1 MVKDGIFLGKRYE
14 VLSKIGA
21 GGMADVYKGKDH
33 VLNRYVA
40 IKVLKREFR
49 EDESFVKKFRTEAQ
63 AAAGLMNPN
72 IVNVYDVGED
82 RGLYYMVMELVEG
95 ITLKE
100 YIDKK
105 KRLSSKEVISIAIQM
120 CNGIQAAHNRQ
131 IVHRDIKPHN
141 VIISKDG
148 KVKVTDFGIAK
159 AATSTTVSTSA
170 MGSVHYT
177 SPEQARGGYVDNRS
191 DIYSVGITLY
201 EMVTGHVPFDGEST
215 VEVAVK
221 HLQEEITPPSEYV
234 RDIPYSLEQI
244 ILKCTQKN
252 SERRYS
258 DIEELI
264 LDLKH
269 SLVDP
274 DGDFVK
280 IAPQQN
286 ADTVIITEDELDD
299 IRNAYDDDSYDD
311 DSYDDNYDDGYDDDS
326 YDDEEE
332 YEDDRYRKRGRG
344 RDDVNPGMN
353 KIMKIL
359 TIAVAVIILLV
370 LGLVVGKAT
379 GIFKIGSKITA
390 EEAEEKVK
398 VPSVVGM
405 TEAEAIKELNKK
417 GLGYTIKAR
426 EESKKYEAGTV
437 MKQSPEDG
445 TRVKKNTQ
453 IELTISSKLV
463 GEEIVVP
470 DVSGKDESEA
480 QKALEKAGFEK
491 ITSEAVYSDK
501 EQGTVIGTTPSAGSK
516 ATKETEIKMQVSKGT
531 EKISIPDVTGK
542 SENDAK
548 STLTS
553 AGLTV
558 GSVTTDYSD
567 TREAGQVISQD
578 PVGGTKV
585 TKGTSVTLIVSL
597 GKKPEQK
604 ISVPGIVGVDE
615 GTAGQM
621 LSSAG
626 LSVGYTTYDWSDSV
640 PAGKVVS
647 CDPGVGSSL
656 SKGSAVNIVVSK
668 GPNSSG
674 GEENPSEE

>member
-105 KRLSSKEVISIAIQM
+105 KRLSPKEVISIAIQM

-280 IAPQQN
+280 IAPLQN

-311 DSYDDNYDDGYDDDS
+311 DSYDDNYDDEYDDDS

-332 YEDDRYRKRGRG
+332 YEDDRRHKRGRG

-390 EEAEEKVK
+390 EETEDKVK
-398 VPSVVGM
+398 VPNVVGM
-405 TEAEAIKELNKK
+405 TEEEAIKELNKK

-453 IELTISSKLV
+453 IELTISSKLI

-480 QKALEKAGFEK
+480 QKALEKAGFVK

-531 EKISIPDVTGK
+531 EKISVPDVTGK

-548 STLTS
+548 SELTS
-553 AGLTV
+553 AGLSV

-567 TREAGQVISQD
+567 TREAGQVISQN
-578 PVGGTKV
+578 PTGGTKV
-585 TKGTSVTLIVSL
+585 TKGTSVTLVVSL

-626 LSVGYTTYDWSDSV
+626 LSVGYTTYEWNDSV

-668 GPNSSG
+668 GPNSGG

>member
-82 RGLYYMVMELVEG
+82 RGLYFMVMELVEG

-280 IAPQQN
+280 IAPLQN

-311 DSYDDNYDDGYDDDS
+311 DNSYDDDS

-332 YEDDRYRKRGRG
+332 YEDDRYRSRG

-379 GIFKIGSKITA
+379 GLFKFGSKITA
-390 EEAEEKVK
+390 EETEEKVK
-398 VPSVVGM
+398 VPNVVGM

-426 EESKKYEAGTV
+426 EESKKYEVGTV

-453 IELTISSKLV
+453 IELTISSKLI

-531 EKISIPDVTGK
+531 EKIRVPDVTGK

-548 STLTS
+548 SALTS

-585 TKGTSVTLIVSL
+585 TKGTSVTLVVSL

-626 LSVGYTTYDWSDSV
+626 LSLGYTTYEWNDSV

-668 GPNSSG
+668 GPNSGG
-674 GEENPSEE
+674 GEEDPAEE